1 MKITRQRLEEILKE
15 EITAATEPQEDPWE
29 KAHRE
34 REAEESGDLF
44 GPGLRTVQID
54 EPELE
59 EGVLDMLRDK
69 FGAGAAEDED
79 SDEDLAAHDFLR
91 SIKVDPSTK
100 AAADN
105 AHADPAYAARFAN
118 RANRGLEES

>member
-69 FGAGAAEDED
+69 FGAGAA
-79 SDEDLAAHDFLR
+79 
-91 SIKVDPSTK
+91 DPSTK